1 MNGSSKKGS
10 QKNLHHSHFKS
21 KITNYINDNTFR
33 FTVYE
38 NTIHVINYKRI
49 LILEEDRISFQSKNQ
64 KIKIEGEGLIL
75 KKILNQE
82 MLITGKIYKIEVS
95 YE

>member
-1 MNGSSKKGS
+1 M
-10 QKNLHHSHFKS
+10 LDR
-21 KITNYINDNTFR
+21 ITNYINDNTFR

-38 NTIHVINYKRI
+38 NTIHVVNYKRI
-49 LILEEDRISFQSKNQ
+49 LILEEDRISFQSTNQ
-64 KIKIEGEGLIL
+64 IIKVEGEGLIL

>member
-1 MNGSSKKGS
+1 M
-10 QKNLHHSHFKS
+10 LDRL
-21 KITNYINDNTFR
+21 TNYINDNTFR

>member
-1 MNGSSKKGS
+1 M
-10 QKNLHHSHFKS
+10 LDR
-21 KITNYINDNTFR
+21 ITNYINDNTFR

>member
-1 MNGSSKKGS
+1 MLNR
-10 QKNLHHSHFKS
+10 L
-21 KITNYINDNTFR
+21 TNYINDNTFR

-49 LILEEDRISFQSKNQ
+49 LILEEDRISFQTKNQ

>member
-1 MNGSSKKGS
+1 M
-10 QKNLHHSHFKS
+10 LDR
-21 KITNYINDNTFR
+21 ITNYINDNTFR

-38 NTIHVINYKRI
+38 NTIHVLNYKRI

-64 KIKIEGEGLIL
+64 KIKIEGEGLII

>member
-1 MNGSSKKGS
+1 M
-10 QKNLHHSHFKS
+10 LDRL
-21 KITNYINDNTFR
+21 TNYINDNTFR

-75 KKILNQE
+75 KKIF
-82 MLITGKIYKIEVS
+82 Y
-95 YE
+95 

>member
-1 MNGSSKKGS
+1 M
-10 QKNLHHSHFKS
+10 LDRL
-21 KITNYINDNTFR
+21 TNYINDNTFR

-82 MLITGKIYKIEVS
+82 MLVTGKIYKIEVS

>member
-1 MNGSSKKGS
+1 M
-10 QKNLHHSHFKS
+10 LDR
-21 KITNYINDNTFR
+21 ITNYINDNTFR

-49 LILEEDRISFQSKNQ
+49 LILEEYRISFQSKNQ

>member
-1 MNGSSKKGS
+1 M
-10 QKNLHHSHFKS
+10 LDRL
-21 KITNYINDNTFR
+21 TNYINDNTFR

-38 NTIHVINYKRI
+38 NTIHIINYKRI
-49 LILEEDRISFQSKNQ
+49 LILEEDKISFQSKNQ

-82 MLITGKIYKIEVS
+82 MLIIGKIYKIEVS

>member
-1 MNGSSKKGS
+1 M
-10 QKNLHHSHFKS
+10 LDRL
-21 KITNYINDNTFR
+21 TNYINDNTFR

-49 LILEEDRISFQSKNQ
+49 LILEEDRISFQTKNQ

>member
-1 MNGSSKKGS
+1 MLNR
-10 QKNLHHSHFKS
+10 L
-21 KITNYINDNTFR
+21 TNYINDNTFR

-95 YE
+95 HE

>member
-1 MNGSSKKGS
+1 M
-10 QKNLHHSHFKS
+10 LDRL
-21 KITNYINDNTFR
+21 TNYINDNTFR

-49 LILEEDRISFQSKNQ
+49 LILEEDRILFQSKNQ

>member
-1 MNGSSKKGS
+1 M
-10 QKNLHHSHFKS
+10 LDR
-21 KITNYINDNTFR
+21 ITNYINDNTFR

-38 NTIHVINYKRI
+38 NTIHVVNYKRI
-49 LILEEDRISFQSKNQ
+49 LILEEDRISFQSNNQ

>member
-1 MNGSSKKGS
+1 MLNR
-10 QKNLHHSHFKS
+10 L
-21 KITNYINDNTFR
+21 TNYINDNTFR

-38 NTIHVINYKRI
+38 NTINVINYKRI
-49 LILEEDRISFQSKNQ
+49 LILEEDRISFQTKNQ
-64 KIKIEGEGLIL
+64 KIKKEGEGLIL

>member
-1 MNGSSKKGS
+1 MLNR
-10 QKNLHHSHFKS
+10 L
-21 KITNYINDNTFR
+21 TNYINDNTFR

-38 NTIHVINYKRI
+38 NIIHVINYKRI
-49 LILEEDRISFQSKNQ
+49 LILEEDRISFQTKNQ

>member
-1 MNGSSKKGS
+1 M
-10 QKNLHHSHFKS
+10 LDRL
-21 KITNYINDNTFR
+21 TNYINDNTFR

-49 LILEEDRISFQSKNQ
+49 LILEEDRISFQSKNK

-95 YE
+95 HE

>member
-1 MNGSSKKGS
+1 M
-10 QKNLHHSHFKS
+10 LDRL
-21 KITNYINDNTFR
+21 TNYINDNTFR

-38 NTIHVINYKRI
+38 NTIHVLNYKRI

-64 KIKIEGEGLIL
+64 KIKIEGEGLII

>member
-1 MNGSSKKGS
+1 M
-10 QKNLHHSHFKS
+10 LDR
-21 KITNYINDNTFR
+21 ITNYINDNTFR

-38 NTIHVINYKRI
+38 NTIHVVNYKRI
-49 LILEEDRISFQSKNQ
+49 LLLEEDRISFQSNNQ
-64 KIKIEGEGLIL
+64 IIKVEGEGLIL

>member
-1 MNGSSKKGS
+1 M
-10 QKNLHHSHFKS
+10 LDR
-21 KITNYINDNTFR
+21 ITNYINDNTFR

-38 NTIHVINYKRI
+38 NTIHVVNYKRI

-95 YE
+95 HE

>member
-1 MNGSSKKGS
+1 M
-10 QKNLHHSHFKS
+10 LDRL
-21 KITNYINDNTFR
+21 TNYINDNTFR

-38 NTIHVINYKRI
+38 NTIHVLNYKRI

>member
-1 MNGSSKKGS
+1 M
-10 QKNLHHSHFKS
+10 LDRL
-21 KITNYINDNTFR
+21 TNYINDNTFR

-38 NTIHVINYKRI
+38 NTIHIINYKRI
-49 LILEEDRISFQSKNQ
+49 LILEEDKISFQSKNQ

>member
-1 MNGSSKKGS
+1 M
-10 QKNLHHSHFKS
+10 LDRL
-21 KITNYINDNTFR
+21 TNYINDNTFR

-82 MLITGKIYKIEVS
+82 MLIIGKIYKIEVS

>member
-1 MNGSSKKGS
+1 M
-10 QKNLHHSHFKS
+10 LDRL
-21 KITNYINDNTFR
+21 TNYINDNTFR

-49 LILEEDRISFQSKNQ
+49 LILEEDRILFQSKNQ

-95 YE
+95 HE

>member
-1 MNGSSKKGS
+1 M
-10 QKNLHHSHFKS
+10 LDRL
-21 KITNYINDNTFR
+21 TNYINDNTFR

-64 KIKIEGEGLIL
+64 KIKIEGEGLII

>member
-1 MNGSSKKGS
+1 M
-10 QKNLHHSHFKS
+10 LDRL
-21 KITNYINDNTFR
+21 TNYINDNTFR

-38 NTIHVINYKRI
+38 NTIHVINYKKI
-49 LILEEDRISFQSKNQ
+49 LILEEDRISFLSKNQ

>member
-1 MNGSSKKGS
+1 M
-10 QKNLHHSHFKS
+10 LDRL
-21 KITNYINDNTFR
+21 TNYINDNTFR

-38 NTIHVINYKRI
+38 NTIHVINYKKI
-49 LILEEDRISFQSKNQ
+49 LILEEDRISFLSKNQ

-82 MLITGKIYKIEVS
+82 MLIIGKIYKIEVS

>member
-1 MNGSSKKGS
+1 MLNR
-10 QKNLHHSHFKS
+10 L
-21 KITNYINDNTFR
+21 TNYINDNTFR

-38 NTIHVINYKRI
+38 NTINVINYKRI
-49 LILEEDRISFQSKNQ
+49 LILEEDRISFQTKNQ

>member
-1 MNGSSKKGS
+1 M
-10 QKNLHHSHFKS
+10 LDR
-21 KITNYINDNTFR
+21 ITNYINDNTFR
-33 FTVYE
+33 FTIYE
-38 NTIHVINYKRI
+38 NTIHVVNYKRI
-49 LILEEDRISFQSKNQ
+49 LILEEDRISFQSTNQ
-64 KIKIEGEGLIL
+64 IIKVEGEGLIL

>member
-1 MNGSSKKGS
+1 M
-10 QKNLHHSHFKS
+10 LDRL
-21 KITNYINDNTFR
+21 TNYINDNTFR

-38 NTIHVINYKRI
+38 NTIHVLNYKRI

-64 KIKIEGEGLIL
+64 KIKIEGEGLII

-82 MLITGKIYKIEVS
+82 MLITEKIYKIEVS

>member
-1 MNGSSKKGS
+1 MLNR
-10 QKNLHHSHFKS
+10 L
-21 KITNYINDNTFR
+21 TNYINDNTFR

-49 LILEEDRISFQSKNQ
+49 LILEEDRISFQTKNQ
-64 KIKIEGEGLIL
+64 KIKIEGERLIL

>member
-1 MNGSSKKGS
+1 M
-10 QKNLHHSHFKS
+10 LDR
-21 KITNYINDNTFR
+21 ITNYINDNTFR

-38 NTIHVINYKRI
+38 NTIHVVNYKRI

>member
-1 MNGSSKKGS
+1 M
-10 QKNLHHSHFKS
+10 LDRL
-21 KITNYINDNTFR
+21 TNYINDNTFR

-64 KIKIEGEGLIL
+64 KIKIEGKDLIL

>member
-1 MNGSSKKGS
+1 M
-10 QKNLHHSHFKS
+10 LDRL
-21 KITNYINDNTFR
+21 TNYINDNTFR

-95 YE
+95 HE

>member
-1 MNGSSKKGS
+1 MLDRLTS
-10 QKNLHHSHFKS
+10 
-21 KITNYINDNTFR
+21 YINDNTFR

-95 YE
+95 HE

>member
-1 MNGSSKKGS
+1 M
-10 QKNLHHSHFKS
+10 LDRL
-21 KITNYINDNTFR
+21 TNYINDNTFR

-49 LILEEDRISFQSKNQ
+49 LILEEDRISFLSKNQ

-82 MLITGKIYKIEVS
+82 MLIIGKIYKIEVS